1 MEAFAAFVKILV
13 KEAFAAF
20 VKILV
25 KEAFAAFVVRRVKEA
40 ALEVAVDLRIV
51 CQSPA
56 WREDCTVQ
64 LLVTVNQLEEPLDEH
79 LFETQRGQFKDKK
92 F

>member
-1 MEAFAAFVKILV
+1 MGLEDLLCWEESAFLVMEAFAAFVKILV

-40 ALEVAVDLRIV
+40 ALEVAVDLKIV

-56 WREDCTVQ
+56 
-64 LLVTVNQLEEPLDEH
+64 
-79 LFETQRGQFKDKK
+79 
-92 F
+92 